1 MINGSAI
8 EFIEDTLNQL
18 RVEENRNC
26 VLLAKIGE
34 AERKTEDAEAK
45 LSAAQDNL
53 FSVQRKLY
61 AACNLIDD
69 VCRNCIDINFKTK
82 AGRKR
87 ADQILEQMRRFQQ
100 EYDIH
105 IENTERGWVAK

>member
-8 EFIEDTLNQL
+8 EFIEDVLNQL

-26 VLLAKIGE
+26 ILLARISE

-45 LSAAQDNL
+45 LASAQDNL

-61 AACNLIDD
+61 AAVALIND
-69 VCRNCIDINFKTK
+69 VCKNYRDLNFKTK

-87 ADQILEQMRRFQQ
+87 VDKMRRFQS

>member
-8 EFIEDTLNQL
+8 EFIEDVLNQL
-18 RVEENRNC
+18 RVEENGNRT
-26 VLLAKIGE
+26 LLVRIGDE
-34 AERKTEDAEAK
+34 ERKTKDAEAK

-61 AACNLIDD
+61 AAVNLINNVYRD
-69 VCRNCIDINFKTK
+69 CRNLNFRTK
-82 AGRKR
+82 AGNKR
-87 ADQILEQMRRFQQ
+87 ADQMLEQMCRFQS

-105 IENTERGWVAK
+105 IENTEKGWVAK